1 LDIKKEETMETAT
14 FVKDLKGWSGIAKLY
29 KLSKSVEF
37 GIPLKETSFV
47 IVSSAVSMVTGP
59 ETFIF
64 PADEEGKVINWG
76 ELKGSFRG
84 NPDHKKALRRAG
96 YKMIG
101 GK

>member
-1 LDIKKEETMETAT
+1 METAT
-14 FVKDLKGWSGIAKLY
+14 FVKDLKGWLGIAKLY

-64 PADEEGKVINWG
+64 PANEEGKVISLR

>member
-1 LDIKKEETMETAT
+1 METAT
-14 FVKDLKGWSGIAKLY
+14 FVKDLKGWLGIAKLY
-29 KLSKSVEF
+29 KLSKSVKF
-37 GIPLKETSFV
+37 DIPYAEDDLPAKETSFV

-59 ETFIF
+59 ETFVF
-64 PADEEGKVINWG
+64 PADEEGKVMSWG